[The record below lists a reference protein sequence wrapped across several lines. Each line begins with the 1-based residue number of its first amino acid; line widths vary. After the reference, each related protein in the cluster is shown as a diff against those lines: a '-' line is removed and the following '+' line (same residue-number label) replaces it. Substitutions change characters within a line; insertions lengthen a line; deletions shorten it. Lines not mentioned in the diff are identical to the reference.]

1 MGVIFDNNN
10 QGLPYICVPCL
21 YILFYR
27 GRLGIYLKNTTYSS
41 ETKQIV
47 ANLRIIDDDLF
58 RLMAEKPDVCQ
69 EILRTLLDMPSL
81 KVIKVNSQDL
91 IQSFNR
97 EIILDALCEMDNG
110 ALCNIEVQKGKSNND
125 VARTRFHASAI
136 TAKYTPKSTDFN
148 DIPDVTI
155 VYITEY
161 DALKNNQ
168 TITHVSRCMKN
179 NSEYVPV
186 NDGEDIVFA
195 NTCIDDGSDKSELL
209 QLMLNKEAF
218 YNDKFPAIS
227 KAITYFKT
235 TKGGQAEMCKTVEE
249 YAKEYA
255 EKKSSESRIQMIS
268 DFLSSG
274 GSESDAYKMLKATPE
289 EVAKAKQSLI
299 KH

>member
-1 MGVIFDNNN
+1 M
-10 QGLPYICVPCL
+10 
-21 YILFYR
+21 
-27 GRLGIYLKNTTYSS
+27 KNTTYSS

-249 YAKEYA
+249 YG